1 MICTTCRRE
10 VKGIDT
16 VYGMCLSCRSVM
28 PDATLIKSTQHSIN
42 KWDRRFLDLA
52 QHISQWSKDPST
64 KCGAVIAKGNRI
76 ISMGYNGFPMLVNDH
91 SDNYNDRD
99 LKLNMILHAE
109 VNAILFAEVPLSNCT
124 IYTYPFP
131 PCCRCAAQI
140 IQSGI
145 RKVIAPKPT
154 KELIGRWS
162 SELIIAEDMY
172 KDAGVILI
180 EVE

>member
-1 MICTTCRRE
+1 
-10 VKGIDT
+10 
-16 VYGMCLSCRSVM
+16 
-28 PDATLIKSTQHSIN
+28 
-42 KWDRRFLDLA
+42 
-52 QHISQWSKDPST
+52 
-64 KCGAVIAKGNRI
+64 
-76 ISMGYNGFPMLVNDH
+76 MLVNDH
-91 SDNYNDRD
+91 SDNYSNRD

-154 KELIGRWS
+154 GVLAERWSKELT
-162 SELIIAEDMY
+162 IAEDMY
-172 KDAGVILI
+172 KDAGVTLI
-180 EVE
+180 EVD

>member
-1 MICTTCRRE
+1 
-10 VKGIDT
+10 
-16 VYGMCLSCRSVM
+16 
-28 PDATLIKSTQHSIN
+28 
-42 KWDRRFLDLA
+42 
-52 QHISQWSKDPST
+52 
-64 KCGAVIAKGNRI
+64 
-76 ISMGYNGFPMLVNDH
+76 MGYNGFPMLVNDI

-145 RKVIAPKPT
+145 RKVIAPKPS
-154 KELIGRWS
+154 ESLVERWS
-162 SELIIAEDMY
+162 IELDIATNMY
-172 KDAGVILI
+172 KDAGVTLI
-180 EVE
+180 EVD